1 MPQLDIDIII
11 EESLAFNDLAENQT
25 QIEAWGIKLPVI
37 SIDDLIE
44 MKRKAN
50 RDKDK
55 LDIARLLELK
65 NIQWSNFNNLKKNT

>member
-65 NIQWSNFNNLKKNT
+65 NIQ